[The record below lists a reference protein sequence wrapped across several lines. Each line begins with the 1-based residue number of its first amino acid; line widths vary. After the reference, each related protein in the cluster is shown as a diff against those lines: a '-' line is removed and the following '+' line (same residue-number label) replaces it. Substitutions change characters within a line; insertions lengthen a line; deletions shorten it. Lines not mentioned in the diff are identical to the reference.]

1 MFLLLLKALLGSEVQ
16 KVACNAMEAIKTRGH
31 SGSEDTFEL
40 KAQKLEGN
48 KKFLIIGY
56 SWIQGAI
63 NIIKV
68 TPNSAYSFFIPPET
82 YSKIVIVKKNDFQYI
97 LSFFFHTIFPWKAY
111 QFC

>member
-48 KKFLIIGY
+48 KIFSDYRALL
-56 SWIQGAI
+56 
-63 NIIKV
+63 N
-68 TPNSAYSFFIPPET
+68 TRCN
-82 YSKIVIVKKNDFQYI
+82 QY
-97 LSFFFHTIFPWKAY
+97 H
-111 QFC
+111 